1 MNRSPR
7 YKLISLL
14 PCSPK
19 ALIARTTL
27 IETVCHQRRAY
38 DLKIVDES
46 LAGEPV
52 KAYFSATYLDEL
64 IEHEDDCEPGE
75 QIDLLAWHITPVH
88 AEQFTWLRTDR
99 WTRTINA
106 PDVEEWFQAGK
117 RYCLL
122 VQAINKQGKTT
133 NSKLSWLQESK
144 DTEAFDQ
151 ILDRA
156 NRLDERKAA
165 MFAFTVYEPRLA
177 AAFAVLRP
185 HPAWK
190 APELGDGE

>member
-1 MNRSPR
+1 MNESPR

-14 PCSPK
+14 PSSPES
-19 ALIARTTL
+19 LFVRTTL
-27 IETVCHQRRAY
+27 IEIVCHQRRAY
-38 DLKIVDES
+38 DLKIADES
-46 LAGEPV
+46 LAGGPV
-52 KAYFSATYLDEL
+52 KDYFSATYLDEL
-64 IEHEDDCEPGE
+64 IEHEDDCAPGE

-88 AEQFTWLRTDR
+88 AEQFTWMRTDKWNR
-99 WTRTINA
+99 IINA
-106 PDVEEWFQAGK
+106 PDVDEWFQADK

-122 VQAINKQGKTT
+122 VQAVNKRGKTT
-133 NSKLSWLQESK
+133 DSKLSWLQESK

-156 NRLDERKAA
+156 NRLDGKDAV